1 MMSKVEL
8 RLNVL
13 IEAYK
18 NKMDEIRKLNEL
30 EKAFLDDEL
39 EVNHNEQMFTK
50 FKVIDKYDFELMVLE
65 QIVES
70 LEYVRTGEYKREGK
84 EI

>member
-1 MMSKVEL
+1 MSTVEL
-8 RLNVL
+8 RLNEL
-13 IEAYK
+13 IDALK
-18 NKMDEIRKLNEL
+18 NKMDEIRKLKEL

-39 EVNHNEQMFTK
+39 EVNHNEQMVTQ
-50 FKVIDKYDFELMVLE
+50 FKGIDKYDFELLILE
-65 QIVES
+65 QIVKS